1 MLLLEAFLALNPD
14 WRWWANTLAVF
25 GGIGVLAAAWAGA
38 NFLRGHD
45 LFGLPRRLGF
55 TELVV
60 FLLVPPALSLIFAG
74 DWVRAG
80 LTVVANVGALAVVY
94 FAISYAFVPM
104 LRWGAWRLAR
114 DLGDVVRLFAR
125 ALPLLLI
132 FVTFLFI
139 NAEVW
144 RVAGTLDAGLLG
156 ATVGLFALVAAVFV
170 IFRLPAEIGE
180 LATFVSRE
188 RVAALVE
195 GTPAQARGGDL
206 DTIRMDAPLSWRQWT
221 NVGLVVLFAQAL
233 QVLFVSLVVGAFF
246 VAFGLLAI
254 DVSVIAEWTGGEP
267 NELLEIEVG
276 PGVVLTAE
284 LLRVVLFL
292 GAFSGF
298 YFAVSAVTN
307 REYRDQF
314 FEDVVG
320 EVRQAFAVR
329 AVYLGGMGAEAGEG
343 DGDPVQALPAERG

>member
-1 MLLLEAFLALNPD
+1 M
-14 WRWWANTLAVF
+14 
-25 GGIGVLAAAWAGA
+25 
-38 NFLRGHD
+38 
-45 LFGLPRRLGF
+45 
-55 TELVV
+55 
-60 FLLVPPALSLIFAG
+60 
-74 DWVRAG
+74 
-80 LTVVANVGALAVVY
+80 
-94 FAISYAFVPM
+94 
-104 LRWGAWRLAR
+104 
-114 DLGDVVRLFAR
+114 
-125 ALPLLLI
+125 
-132 FVTFLFI
+132 
-139 NAEVW
+139 
-144 RVAGTLDAGLLG
+144 
-156 ATVGLFALVAAVFV
+156 
-170 IFRLPAEIGE
+170 
-180 LATFVSRE
+180 
-188 RVAALVE
+188 
-195 GTPAQARGGDL
+195 
-206 DTIRMDAPLSWRQWT
+206 
-221 NVGLVVLFAQAL
+221 
-233 QVLFVSLVVGAFF
+233 LFVSLVVGAFF

-292 GAFSGF
+292 GAFPGF